1 MFCFLEH
8 LDQELDEPRLHSC
21 TLPCLVCWQELLIL
35 LLGVLLPNNKYIISN
50 PQQKCSSIK
59 VASIESIPCYKS
71 CNRTEKLCFID
82 IVTLIRPGL
91 YEEDCIEAEILS
103 QQQCVKPC
111 VSNGAFHM
119 ELLDCTEAATTLSPP
134 QPATVILSLCCH
146 FPSR

>member
-35 LLGVLLPNNKYIISN
+35 LLGVLLPNNKYIISKQ
-50 PQQKCSSIK
+50 QQKCSWIK

-71 CNRTEKLCFID
+71 CNRREKLCFID
-82 IVTLIRPGL
+82 VVKLLGL
-91 YEEDCIEAEILS
+91 VCTRKTVIEAAILS
-103 QQQCVKPC
+103 QQQRI

-119 ELLDCTEAATTLSPP
+119 ELLDCTEAATSLSPP

>member
-35 LLGVLLPNNKYIISN
+35 LLGVLLPNNKYIIIK

-71 CNRTEKLCFID
+71 CNRTEKLCLID
-82 IVTLIRPGL
+82 IVTLLGL
-91 YEEDCIEAEILS
+91 VCTRKTVKRRQYCRSSSASNTLCQMS
-103 QQQCVKPC
+103 PFTWSCTTVPQQRRHCPLLNQQQ
-111 VSNGAFHM
+111 
-119 ELLDCTEAATTLSPP
+119 
-134 QPATVILSLCCH
+134 
-146 FPSR
+146 

>member
-35 LLGVLLPNNKYIISN
+35 LLGVLLPNNKYIIIK

-59 VASIESIPCYKS
+59 VASIESIPCYKNR
-71 CNRTEKLCFID
+71 NRTDWK
-82 IVTLIRPGL
+82 IVFYWHIRPGL
-91 YEEDCIEAEILS
+91 YEEDCIEAAILS
-103 QQQCVKPC
+103 QQQCVKPI
-111 VSNGAFHM
+111 VSNVAFHM
-119 ELLDCTEAATTLSPP
+119 ELHYCTAAATSLSPP